1 MEMRDIDHTH
11 PHTGES
17 FGTQY
22 YDAGAV
28 AADGGREAAE
38 KADEDAEQTTE
49 TMADVD
55 HDASE
60 GTVRSFQRGSDGRES
75 SVEHE

>member
-11 PHTGES
+11 PHTGEP

-28 AADGGREAAE
+28 AADGGREADT
-38 KADEDAEQTTE
+38 DESEQTAE

-55 HDASE
+55 HDTSE
-60 GTVRSFQRGSDGRES
+60 GTVRSFQRGDGRER